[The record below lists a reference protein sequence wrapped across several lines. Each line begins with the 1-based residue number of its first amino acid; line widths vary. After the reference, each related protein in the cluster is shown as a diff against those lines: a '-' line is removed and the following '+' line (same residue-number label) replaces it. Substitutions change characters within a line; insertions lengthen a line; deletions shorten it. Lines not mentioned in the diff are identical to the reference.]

1 MPNPLST
8 TSPTK
13 RYLFYL
19 PLDLYERVV
28 EAARKQGVSAAA
40 WVREAILARLG

>member
-8 TSPTK
+8 TSRST
-13 RYLFYL
+13 RFLFHL
-19 PLDLYERVV
+19 PADLYRRVV

-40 WVREAILARLG
+40 WIREAILARLG